1 MHDLATEQVGHG
13 RKPDVRVRAHVDAG
27 ADQKLGGAHLVEK
40 DEGADHLPAHRG
52 QGTLRF
58 VEVANDSRCRPGH
71 QCIWAGDAELVFQ
84 WQPAAGAAETFSLH
98 TTKGE
103 KTHAIGE
110 RRVELLSLTFDEPPV
125 ASLRVDRGD

>member
-1 MHDLATEQVGHG
+1 MTPAPASDAPTVADGEAFTLRPQQDATLA
-13 RKPDVRVRAHVDAG
+13 D
-27 ADQKLGGAHLVEK
+27 
-40 DEGADHLPAHRG
+40 

-84 WQPAAGAAETFSLH
+84 WQPAAGAGETFSLH